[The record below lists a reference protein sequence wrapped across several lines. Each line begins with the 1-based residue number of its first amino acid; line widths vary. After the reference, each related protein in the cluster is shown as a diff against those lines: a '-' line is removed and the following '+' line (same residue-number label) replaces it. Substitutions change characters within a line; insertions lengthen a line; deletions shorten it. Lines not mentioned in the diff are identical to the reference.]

1 MKKVIVSLLALVFV
15 ALAATGTVS
24 AQCAAKPAATT
35 GTRYMRCD
43 DVRSVYELPKD
54 FSVSYDDVR
63 SVYELPKDFSVSYD
77 DVRSVYELP
86 KDFSVSY
93 DDDEVRELSDNDEVR
108 ELSDNDEV
116 RELSDN
122 DLQA

>member
-1 MKKVIVSLLALVFV
+1 
-15 ALAATGTVS
+15 
-24 AQCAAKPAATT
+24 
-35 GTRYMRCD
+35 MRC
-43 DVRSVYELPKD
+43 
-54 FSVSYDDVR
+54 
-63 SVYELPKDFSVSYD
+63 D

-122 DLQA
+122 DNDLQA

>member
-1 MKKVIVSLLALVFV
+1 M
-15 ALAATGTVS
+15 
-24 AQCAAKPAATT
+24 
-35 GTRYMRCD
+35 
-43 DVRSVYELPKD
+43 YELPKD

-93 DDDEVRELSDNDEVR
+93 DNDEVPELSDNDEVR
-108 ELSDNDEV
+108 ELSD
-116 RELSDN
+116 S
-122 DLQA
+122 DLQAQCVRASPTCGNVSYVPACITPHA